1 MTLEIQEPASSVVVT
16 LEQPSFWR
24 KHGLQIIGLLFW
36 LTLMGGYAYYYRT
49 HHLTTQTALLQLV
62 QWLDSPY
69 GPLFY
74 ILIYALRPLI
84 FFSAAALTIASGSV
98 FGAGS
103 PLNLALAVIYTFIG
117 SLSSASVAYLIGRFF
132 GKGLLQKEQQDNVI
146 TRYAERMRQNSF
158 ETILIMRFIF
168 LPYDLVNYL
177 AGLLQISWRS
187 FTLATFLGSIPGTI
201 AFVSFGASLDLKE
214 WAMGKAPMFNPKV
227 LLFGAVIFLLSLAI
241 SRYYKRREPAA

>member
-1 MTLEIQEPASSVVVT
+1 
-16 LEQPSFWR
+16 
-24 KHGLQIIGLLFW
+24 
-36 LTLMGGYAYYYRT
+36 
-49 HHLTTQTALLQLV
+49 
-62 QWLDSPY
+62 
-69 GPLFY
+69 
-74 ILIYALRPLI
+74 
-84 FFSAAALTIASGSV
+84 
-98 FGAGS
+98 
-103 PLNLALAVIYTFIG
+103 
-117 SLSSASVAYLIGRFF
+117 
-132 GKGLLQKEQQDNVI
+132 
-146 TRYAERMRQNSF
+146 MRQNSF